1 MSMGSKRR
9 GWRSAERTYQHLT
22 RQLHIEAHREF
33 AKPLADAL
41 TECAKELDQPHRHYY
56 KDCKGGCPACVA
68 IENSNKALK
77 AARFK
82 PATIEPTPA
91 ET

>member
-1 MSMGSKRR
+1 MSMGSKRK
-9 GWRSAERTYQHLT
+9 GWRSAERTFRYTSQALMT
-22 RQLHIEAHREF
+22 AAHREF

-41 TECAKELDQPHRHYY
+41 TECAKELEQLHRYYY

-82 PATIEPTPA
+82 QATIEPTP
-91 ET
+91 EGS